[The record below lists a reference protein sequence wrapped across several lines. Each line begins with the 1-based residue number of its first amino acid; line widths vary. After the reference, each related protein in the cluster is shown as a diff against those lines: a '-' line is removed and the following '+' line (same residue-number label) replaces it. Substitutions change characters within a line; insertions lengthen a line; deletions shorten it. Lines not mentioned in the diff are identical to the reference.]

1 MMARNLTPAERDA
14 LLERLVDGMLDAA
27 DRIGVIESR
36 LGAIER
42 ATGAGAMAI
51 IRESTA
57 TILADRIKTS
67 AFFAFLTV
75 CVVVGGAIYLDSEAA
90 LVAVATGTGTEHTP
104 APIPAPHEEA
114 P

>member
-14 LLERLVDGMLDAA
+14 LLERLVDGMLDAV

-42 ATGAGAMAI
+42 ATGAGIGAI
-51 IRESTA
+51 LRESISA
-57 TILADRIKTS
+57 ILDDRIKTS

-75 CVVVGGAIYLDSEAA
+75 IAIIGGAIYLDSEAA
-90 LVAVATGTGTEHTP
+90 LLAIARGTAHMPELAP
-104 APIPAPHEEA
+104 ASPEGAAP
-114 P
+114 